1 MDSLNFTR
9 FFADSSWLHFA
20 SEFLIAAVSV
30 FLTYIFGWKHA
41 SKSRRLSSFYER
53 YRALY
58 VPYVSMLY
66 RGHLDELRF
75 SELSQA
81 SHLKF
86 LDLLFNN
93 LQFADPCTQK
103 LLIPFYNCCLDLL
116 EYEAGV
122 KGYEGAPRCCGCCL
136 HSGNSQYPAAI
147 AEIIPSTENARYN
160 HALCFPLFSYLWRLT
175 IPLCLAAQACC
186 MASFPALSALP

>member
-41 SKSRRLSSFYER
+41 SKSRRLSSFDER

-122 KGYEGAPRCCGCCL
+122 KGYEGAPAAADAAFTAVTASILRQSQRL
-136 HSGNSQYPAAI
+136 SRALKMPDITTPFVSRFSHTSGA
-147 AEIIPSTENARYN
+147 
-160 HALCFPLFSYLWRLT
+160 
-175 IPLCLAAQACC
+175 
-186 MASFPALSALP
+186 